1 METKGIEAKYS
12 RKKGV
17 FCVGSGSEKRDNRK
31 RRKRIEIRKRRT
43 VKKKKNQ
50 KEGPENAS
58 TGNKRWKKNF

>member
-43 VKKKKNQ
+43 VKKKK
-50 KEGPENAS
+50 KSEGRA
-58 TGNKRWKKNF
+58 GKR